1 MQLLVIRAV
10 HIRLIGAQTGGTPS
24 YLEHTAQLLMS
35 RSGESGLVTER
46 IGGESPIH
54 ILDHQRLGSRL
65 HFQLHISPCTPPQGG
80 EETIISPISQY
91 LIPVPDKLLIRQLV
105 PMSLAIQRIRFS
117 GRFLFLLI
125 EGFRITDM
133 DLGLLSFAEG

>member
-1 MQLLVIRAV
+1 
-10 HIRLIGAQTGGTPS
+10 
-24 YLEHTAQLLMS
+24 MS

-46 IGGESPIH
+46 IGRESPIH